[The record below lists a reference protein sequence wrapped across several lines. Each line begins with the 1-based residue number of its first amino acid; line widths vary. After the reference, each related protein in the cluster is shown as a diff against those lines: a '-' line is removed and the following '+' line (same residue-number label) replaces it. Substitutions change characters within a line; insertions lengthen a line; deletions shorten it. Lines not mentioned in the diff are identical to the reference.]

1 MDTPTDESFASGTYA
16 IIWVQVKYR
25 WRMTMDTAERAKLSS
40 ILSGTCGS
48 RTVTIPSR
56 AR

>member
-25 WRMTMDTAERAKLSS
+25 WRMTMDTAERSKPSS
-40 ILSGTCGS
+40 ILSGSCGS
-48 RTVTIPSR
+48 RTVTIPTR